1 MANKGFG
8 CGNDCWSRGSMVVCG
23 WSIGQGGTT
32 TVGGVGLQAVGGA
45 TTAMAEA
52 RVRYD
57 SRKQRR
63 RCCALVGKKEWATT
77 VRAEA
82 RVRYGSRKEG
92 GSDGGGAEDGA
103 TTTEEGR
110 KIGGQWISATTCAV
124 VEEER

>member
-1 MANKGFG
+1 MTSRDSRKQRRLKERAATMANKGFG
-8 CGNDCWSRGSMVVCG
+8 CGYDCWSRGSMVVRG

-32 TVGGVGLQAVGGA
+32 TISGVGLQAVGGA

-63 RCCALVGKKEWATT
+63 HCCALVGKEWAAT

-82 RVRYGSRKEG
+82 RVRYGRRK
-92 GSDGGGAEDGA
+92 
-103 TTTEEGR
+103 
-110 KIGGQWISATTCAV
+110 
-124 VEEER
+124 